1 MTSML
6 MLKSTFLASLFFALI
21 DTVVNVCYRPP
32 NTRFGQFS
40 EMLSV
45 LDSTL
50 STLPSPTPN
59 LCWMGDFNFPS
70 VCLEWHTSEDGF
82 LVPIIKGHNTELQ
95 KDDRKLDR
103 QQAQLLIDLCTKYC
117 MQQEVLQPTHGRE
130 QLNLVLVNN
139 HELVSD
145 VSVEDWPD
153 FSDHKLVKVRT
164 NYKLGRQDETKV
176 EQYIT
181 EVAKR
186 YKALNFKK
194 AQWEEIGIELA
205 KVNWDTMEEMPPGD
219 ALSCFHNKVLEVL
232 EPLIPKKPENPRVR
246 KMKMQKMRR
255 KLWKKHSK
263 IEKKLQTN
271 CSLQNNSQLL
281 KQKWQLKSQL
291 SEDYIGSNKIEE
303 D

>member
-1 MTSML
+1 M
-6 MLKSTFLASLFFALI
+6 
-21 DTVVNVCYRPP
+21 
-32 NTRFGQFS
+32 
-40 EMLSV
+40 
-45 LDSTL
+45 
-50 STLPSPTPN
+50 
-59 LCWMGDFNFPS
+59 
-70 VCLEWHTSEDGF
+70 
-82 LVPIIKGHNTELQ
+82 
-95 KDDRKLDR
+95 
-103 QQAQLLIDLCTKYC
+103 
-117 MQQEVLQPTHGRE
+117 
-130 QLNLVLVNN
+130 
-139 HELVSD
+139 
-145 VSVEDWPD
+145 SVEDWPD

-219 ALSCFHNKVLEVL
+219 SLSCFHNKVLEVL